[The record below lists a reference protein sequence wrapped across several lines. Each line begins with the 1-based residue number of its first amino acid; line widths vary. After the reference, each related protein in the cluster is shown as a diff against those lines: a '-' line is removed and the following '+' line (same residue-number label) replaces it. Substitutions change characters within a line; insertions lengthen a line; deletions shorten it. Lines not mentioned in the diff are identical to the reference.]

1 MIFDHRCSDRQ
12 IRARNS
18 FGDVNNVLGHIPMLM
33 SEHLASPARPVNDLV
48 DVQEQPL
55 VLWQILAT
63 SGRYAAD
70 GTAPPTPLMIGS
82 RITPAMVSG
91 PSPSMVVSKFF
102 TYANAHEG
110 LVRPNGH
117 L

>member
-18 FGDVNNVLGHIPMLM
+18 FGDANNVLGHIPMLM
-33 SEHLASPARPVNDLV
+33 SEHLAGSAQPVNDLV

-55 VLWQILAT
+55 FLWQILAT
-63 SGRYAAD
+63 PGRYSAD

-91 PSPSMVVSKFF
+91 PSPSIVVSKFF
-102 TYANAHEG
+102 AHANRTTG
-110 LVRPNGH
+110 
-117 L
+117 